1 MIVDKIENAHL
12 YVNLSE
18 NIAKALEILKS
29 TDFAEKK
36 DGRYD
41 VDGDNLYY
49 FVQRYETRPLSQC
62 KLEAHKNYI
71 DIQFVADGE
80 ELLGY
85 CPLENLETR
94 EPYNQAKDVALYKV
108 PARITL
114 VNLQPGMFC
123 LLFPQDAHMPKCQL
137 DAPSN
142 VLKVVVKVKINAK

>member
-12 YVNLSE
+12 YANLSE
-18 NIAKALEILKS
+18 NITKALEILKN
-29 TDFAEKK
+29 TDFAEKT

-49 FVQRYETRPLSQC
+49 FAQRYTTKPANQC

-71 DIQFVADGE
+71 DIQFVADGR

-85 CPLENLETR
+85 CPLENLEIK

-108 PARITL
+108 PDRITL
-114 VNLQPGMFC
+114 INLAPGMFC
-123 LLFPQDAHMPKCQL
+123 ALFPQDAHMPKCQL
-137 DAPSN
+137 DVPSN
-142 VLKVVVKVKINAK
+142 VLKVVVKVKINA

>member
-12 YVNLSE
+12 YANLSDRLT
-18 NIAKALEILKS
+18 KALEILKN

-49 FVQRYETRPLSQC
+49 FVQRYTTMPAGQC

-71 DIQFVADGE
+71 DIQFVADGR

-108 PARITL
+108 PDRITP
-114 VNLQPGMFC
+114 VNLAPAMFC
-123 LLFPQDAHMPKCQL
+123 ALFPQDAHMPKCQL
-137 DAPSN
+137 DTPSN
-142 VLKVVVKVKINAK
+142 VLKVVVKVKINA